1 MSDVEVKET
10 HSVDLAANLVKD
22 LIKDRRRDRFWR
34 NLRFF
39 TGIILFAGAVAMFY
53 SSNGPTLSD
62 AEPGAGKG
70 YVAMI
75 RLNGLIAADS
85 SFSAEQVV
93 PQLRQA
99 FADKDAK
106 GVVLDIDSGGG
117 TPVQAA
123 IIHDEIVKLKRQY
136 HKKVV
141 VVGEDLLASGA
152 YFVAVSGDKIY
163 VNANTITGSI
173 GVIMAGFGFPEV
185 IKKIGIERRVYAA
198 GDHKDRLD
206 MFLPEQTDDTTK
218 IHDLLKEVHD
228 DFIRVV
234 MEGRVGKLQ
243 ADNKDLFSGDFWTG
257 ESAVRL
263 GLVDGLGNLWDVMQS
278 EFKVSRYKDYS
289 TEGDIMKTLSNKI
302 GSALS
307 LPLRTEQM
315 RLLAKF

>member
-1 MSDVEVKET
+1 MSDVEVKQT
-10 HSVDLAANLVKD
+10 HNIDLAANLVED

-34 NLRFF
+34 NLRFLV
-39 TGIILFAGAVAMFY
+39 GIFLFLGVAAIFY

-62 AEPGAGKG
+62 GEPGSGKG

-93 PQLRQA
+93 PQLRLA
-99 FADKDAK
+99 FADKEAK

-136 HKKVV
+136 HKKVI

-152 YFVAVSGDKIY
+152 YFVAVGGDKIF

-173 GVIMAGFGFPEV
+173 GVIMAGFGFPDV

-218 IHDLLKEVHD
+218 IHDVLKEVHD
-228 DFIRVV
+228 NFIRTV
-234 MEGRVGKLQ
+234 MEGRLGKLQ
-243 ADNKDLFSGDFWTG
+243 LDNKDLFSGDFWTG

-263 GLVDGLGNLWDVMQS
+263 GLADGLGNLWDVMQS

>member
-1 MSDVEVKET
+1 MSDVEVKQT
-10 HSVDLAANLVKD
+10 HNIDLAANLVED

-39 TGIILFAGAVAMFY
+39 VGIFLFLGVAAIFY

-62 AEPGAGKG
+62 GEPGSGKG

-93 PQLRQA
+93 PQLRLA
-99 FADKDAK
+99 FADKEAK

-136 HKKVV
+136 HKKVI

-152 YFVAVSGDKIY
+152 YFVAVGGDKIF

-173 GVIMAGFGFPEV
+173 GVIMAGFGFPDV

-218 IHDLLKEVHD
+218 IHDVLKEVHD
-228 DFIRVV
+228 NFIRTV
-234 MEGRVGKLQ
+234 MEGRLGKLQ
-243 ADNKDLFSGDFWTG
+243 LDNKDLFSGDFWTG

-263 GLVDGLGNLWDVMQS
+263 GLADGLGNLWDVMQS

>member
-1 MSDVEVKET
+1 MSDVEVKQT
-10 HSVDLAANLVKD
+10 HNIDLAANLVED

-39 TGIILFAGAVAMFY
+39 VGIFLFLGVAAIFY

-62 AEPGAGKG
+62 GEPGSGKG

-93 PQLRQA
+93 PQLRLA
-99 FADKDAK
+99 FADKEAK

-136 HKKVV
+136 HKKVI

-152 YFVAVSGDKIY
+152 YFVAVGGDKIF

-173 GVIMAGFGFPEV
+173 GVIMAGFGFPDV

-218 IHDLLKEVHD
+218 IHDVLKEVHD
-228 DFIRVV
+228 NFIRTV

-243 ADNKDLFSGDFWTG
+243 LDNKDLFSGDFWTG

-263 GLVDGLGNLWDVMQS
+263 GLADGLGNLWDVMQS